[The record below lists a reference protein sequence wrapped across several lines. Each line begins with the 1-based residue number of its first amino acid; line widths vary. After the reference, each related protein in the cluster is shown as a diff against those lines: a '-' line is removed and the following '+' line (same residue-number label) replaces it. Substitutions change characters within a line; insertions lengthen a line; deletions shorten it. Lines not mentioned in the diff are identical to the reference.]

1 MTSHEDYDLSL
12 AEAARAIG
20 VSVETLRRWDR
31 ADKLKTVR
39 DERNHRRVA
48 AVEVQR
54 LARRPRRH
62 ETGSASSARNRFA
75 GVVRSV
81 EIEGV
86 MALIE
91 LEAGPHL
98 VTAAITRDSALE
110 LALAAGSPAT
120 AVVKATAV
128 VIERDVR

>member
-1 MTSHEDYDLSL
+1 
-12 AEAARAIG
+12 
-20 VSVETLRRWDR
+20 
-31 ADKLKTVR
+31 
-39 DERNHRRVA
+39 
-48 AVEVQR
+48 
-54 LARRPRRH
+54 
-62 ETGSASSARNRFA
+62 
-75 GVVRSV
+75 
-81 EIEGV
+81 